1 MPTMLPPKRRRAR
14 PEPERDE
21 DETDGDSLVPALI
34 AITLFMATV
43 VVYCDKYYPPHY
55 YYASGADYSL
65 AIYNADS
72 QFAP

>member
-1 MPTMLPPKRRRAR
+1 MPTRLPPRRRRSKPKA
-14 PEPERDE
+14 EE
-21 DETDGDSLVPALI
+21 DEIDGDSLVPALI

-72 QFAP
+72 QFSP